1 MSEKSYIA
9 KSDFMLKMIANIY
22 AVVDRHGGIVA
33 VLDDEIE
40 GRPAVLMAFLQIG
53 ETLNR
58 LDALV
63 LRECGLER
71 DAKGSYDVRNFIA
84 HDYLGVDLG
93 LVEGIIRD
101 YLPTLQGKIEALR
114 DKYTKA

>member
-33 VLDDEIE
+33 ALDDEIE

-84 HDYLGVDLG
+84 HDYLGVG
-93 LVEGIIRD
+93 YRD
-101 YLPTLQGKIEALR
+101 WETDRKSTRLNSSHSGESRMPSSA
-114 DKYTKA
+114 